1 MELEVPAAASTAP
14 SRWISPAPTSAVP
27 VLVKR
32 MPPALISP
40 TTSTS
45 PLPENTA
52 VAPSSHAHGV
62 APSSHTSAVSLHVPP
77 APPFQTKSLARPATP
92 AATAAINT
100 SLFMLVLLPFTT

>member
-77 APPFQTKSLARPATP
+77 APPFQTSSLANAMAEATS
-92 AATAAINT
+92 ATNNIVFFI
-100 SLFMLVLLPFTT
+100 SVLLCN